1 MVDVHTLLT
10 ALDEKEYR
18 FAFKGDEAV
27 QVEGFSSI
35 GQYRDNTIT
44 WARDSAALAKCK
56 GRDVLCMVLPSG
68 VEASAHNQIIVENPR
83 EVFFYLVKSIWGA
96 TPKSP
101 GIGQGT
107 YISPEAK
114 VDSSVSIGCNCV
126 IDGPVEIKAGT
137 VIEHNVSLLHKVLIG
152 RDCLIHSG
160 AVIGSDGFGYTF
172 DKENRPIKIE
182 HFGGVQLGDR
192 VEVGANSCIDRGTI
206 DDTVIGA
213 DTKIDDLVHISH
225 NVHIGAGVSI
235 VMGANV
241 CGSAIIEDSA
251 YLAPGAIVKN
261 GVRVGANAFIG
272 MGAVANRMVEP
283 NSMLYEKSTHVLKN
297 VDYHKML

>member
-1 MVDVHTLLT
+1 MTNIGTILSLMESNDL
-10 ALDEKEYR
+10 EYS
-18 FAFKGDEAV
+18 FSGDAGAGLS
-27 QVEGFSSI
+27 GFSSLSN
-35 GQYRDNTIT
+35 YREGTLT
-44 WARDSAALAKCK
+44 WARNEALLSQTLSQEISCLVLPYGVDSAAK
-56 GRDVLCMVLPSG
+56 
-68 VEASAHNQIIVENPR
+68 NQIHVSQPR
-83 EVFFYLVKSIWGA
+83 NVFFFLIKQLWGA
-96 TPKSP
+96 APKAP
-101 GIGQGT
+101 GVGQGT
-107 YISPEAK
+107 YISPEAEI
-114 VDSSVSIGCNCV
+114 DSTASIGCNCV

-272 MGAVANRMVEP
+272 MGAIANRMVEP